1 MIGPP
6 EERGQTAKIFEA
18 LSFSDLLGEKVSFCF
33 LVQQPH
39 SARKFRC
46 FLKGFMEIGYIIM
59 VPQNKKLSVKRL
71 MKYFSHDYSDHD
83 QSKAREMATLQL
95 KYLNALLFITVAVL
109 QQQATI
115 NHINHPIN

>member
-1 MIGPP
+1 
-6 EERGQTAKIFEA
+6 
-18 LSFSDLLGEKVSFCF
+18 
-33 LVQQPH
+33 
-39 SARKFRC
+39 
-46 FLKGFMEIGYIIM
+46 M
-59 VPQNKKLSVKRL
+59 VPQNKKLNVKRL

-115 NHINHPIN
+115 NHINHPSKLNSEIPFLSHKMAVLLLKLMKRLFFCDSDFKKLLLKKSLRQKLQGEL